1 MKLES
6 NTSLFVADQEKK
18 VRQHTASS
26 RLKSWLRSLGPG
38 IITAALVF
46 GPSKITI
53 TSKLGAE
60 YGFALLWAVVLAIF
74 FMAVFTSMSGRIGAA
89 TSQSLLSTVRQ
100 KWGKPMAIALGF
112 GIFLVTASFQAGNS
126 IGIGISLAE
135 LTHTSRVQWIV
146 IFNIIG
152 IGLLFFRAFYKVL
165 EKIMLFLISMMLFA
179 FVSTLLLSKP
189 GLSNVA
195 TGLIPSVPQGSFIL
209 VIAFFASTFSIV
221 GAFYQSYLV
230 QERIRVRPNVKT
242 KSTDSLPGILILGLL
257 SAIVIISAATILHPK
272 GIKINNATDM
282 AKALEPIFGKYASS
296 LFLSGLFGAS
306 FSALIGNATVG
317 GTLLGDALGFGGRLN
332 SKVVKILIALVMVI
346 GATVAI
352 VFGAL
357 PLELI
362 ILAQTVTIFIVPFIG
377 IAMYIIANDAAIMG
391 SLKNKMLAKI
401 AGGIGL
407 IIVVALALLSIKNLF
422 FK

>member
-1 MKLES
+1 MLQSKLNTVSTTNES
-6 NTSLFVADQEKK
+6 DVSK
-18 VRQHTASS
+18 QHTTSS
-26 RLKSWLRSLGPG
+26 HLKNWLRSLGPG

-74 FMAVFTSMSGRIGAA
+74 FMAIFTSMSGRIGAA

-230 QERIRVRPNVKT
+230 QERIRVRPGVKV
-242 KSTDSLPGILILGLL
+242 KSNDSLPGILILGLL

-346 GATVAI
+346 GATIAI
-352 VFGAL
+352 VFGTL
-357 PLELI
+357 PLQLI
-362 ILAQTVTIFIVPFIG
+362 VLAQTVTIFIVPFIG
-377 IAMYIIANDAAIMG
+377 IAMYFIANDGAIMG
-391 SLKNKMLAKI
+391 SLKNKMIAKI
-401 AGGIGL
+401 AGGIGIL
-407 IIVVALALLSIKNLF
+407 IVIALALLSIKNLF
-422 FK
+422 F